1 MLDERKVLHRQVVA
15 QVRGDRRFALAAVP
29 ASSAVER
36 MGLEQVPAV
45 VASPRNLAAV
55 AYRRL
60 WAEVEDRLD
69 LEPAGRTVID
79 LTDQPVPAVAAP
91 G

>member
-1 MLDERKVLHRQVVA
+1 
-15 QVRGDRRFALAAVP
+15 
-29 ASSAVER
+29 
-36 MGLEQVPAV
+36 
-45 VASPRNLAAV
+45 
-55 AYRRL
+55 
-60 WAEVEDRLD
+60 LD

>member
-1 MLDERKVLHRQVVA
+1 
-15 QVRGDRRFALAAVP
+15 
-29 ASSAVER
+29 